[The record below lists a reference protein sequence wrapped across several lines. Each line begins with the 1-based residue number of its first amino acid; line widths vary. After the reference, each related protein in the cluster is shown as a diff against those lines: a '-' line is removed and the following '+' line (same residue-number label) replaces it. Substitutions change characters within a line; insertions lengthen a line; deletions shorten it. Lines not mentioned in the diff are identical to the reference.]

1 MIPKYLKIIQEEN
14 SSIQLRYDLCQY
26 FSTPWHFH
34 PELELNLIIR
44 STGTRCV
51 GDSINNFNA
60 NDLVLLGSNIPHYWK
75 NDNQYYQNNTKL
87 KAEALIVRF
96 KENFLSSE
104 QYAIPEMAMVKSF
117 FTKAKRGL
125 YISGAGKKK
134 IIKSMKSMMHCKG
147 LERLILFLDI
157 IHTLTS
163 NCDYNYLSS
172 EGFMVS
178 TNTKNEKRMNDV
190 CNYIANNFQEKI
202 SLDEIANHAS
212 MNPSAFSRYF
222 VQCSGKS
229 VTSFLQEIR
238 MGYVCKQLIQTDK
251 NINEILYESGFQS
264 QAHFNKLF
272 SQKMGLTPSRYRSKH
287 QHA

>member
-1 MIPKYLKIIQEEN
+1 MIPKYLKVIQEEN
-14 SSIQLRYDLCQY
+14 SSIQLRYDLCLY

-44 STGTRCV
+44 STGTRFV
-51 GDSINNFNA
+51 GDSINNFEA

-75 NDNQYYQNNTKL
+75 NDNQYYQNKTKL

-96 KENFLSSE
+96 KENFLGKD
-104 QYAIPEMAMVKSF
+104 QYLIPEMAKVKSF
-117 FTKAKRGL
+117 FLKARRGL
-125 YISGAGKKK
+125 KIKGVGKKN
-134 IIKSMKSMMHCKG
+134 IIKSMKRMMHCQG
-147 LERLILFLDI
+147 LERLILFLEI
-157 IHTLTS
+157 VHTLTS
-163 NCDYNYLSS
+163 NCDYEFLSS

-178 TNTKNEKRMNDV
+178 SNTKNERRMNDV

-202 SLDEIANHAS
+202 SLDEIARQAN

-222 VQCSGKS
+222 AQCSGKS

-238 MGYVCKQLIQTDK
+238 MGFVCKQLIQTDK

-272 SQKMGLTPSRYRSKH
+272 AQKMGLTPSDFRAKH